1 MKRSYRAV
9 SSWIPG
15 VLVVSLVLLV
25 GSGPVPAQSHT
36 KSNSEPKVVNIVRNA
51 ADVPAPV
58 GSRAPAVVHVTLNTI
73 EVTGQLDPSTGTT
86 YRYWTFGGKVPGPMI
101 RVRQGDTV
109 EVTLNNDRSSTMVHS
124 VDFHAALG
132 AGGGGVLSQTTPGQ
146 SKTFTFKA
154 TTPGLYVYHCATPMV
169 AEHISNGMYGM
180 ILVEPEGG
188 LPHVDHEYYLMQG
201 ELYTAASKG
210 KTGLQQFSQAR
221 LMQEQPE
228 YLFFN
233 GAVDSLTKEHSLRA
247 NVGETVRVFFGN
259 AGPNNTS
266 SLHVMGQIFTRT
278 YQLGSMTS
286 PPLTSVQT
294 VTVPAG
300 GATVLEMDAATS
312 GDFHIVDHALTRMA
326 KGLMATLKV
335 EGQANVALMHP
346 GPASNSEDASQEAV
360 PTATAVAANAGGSS
374 VTHEGPATQAAQ
386 LTGMTAADAAD
397 AAAIPA
403 NLELAEN
410 KPSGTEMD
418 MSGTDHGQPAANP
431 TRPSMRP
438 ISAKAP
444 VSPTRLNG
452 CLKLLEDG
460 RVMLH
465 LLGSNAIYR
474 LEAQPI
480 AFSENSDRLVHVTG
494 KIGSVVQNEDPN
506 IPSFV
511 VDNVRALAP
520 NCSAKISASAL
531 RELDDEGQEP
541 AASGPAVTTAM
552 NETAFTSPKI
562 VIQAGQKIVWKNS
575 SQAIHNVIADASK
588 TPSARDVRLPAGA
601 KPFSSTYIQP
611 GQSFSHVFT
620 RPGVYHYVCTLHA
633 QSGMKGTIVVK

>member
-1 MKRSYRAV
+1 MERFYRASI
-9 SSWIPG
+9 SSIAG
-15 VLVVSLVLLV
+15 ILVLSLIV
-25 GSGPVPAQSHT
+25 LAGSKSAPAQSHP
-36 KSNSEPKVVNIVRNA
+36 KSNYQEKVVNIVRDA
-51 ADVPAPV
+51 ADVPDAV
-58 GSRAPAVVHVTLNTI
+58 GSREPGVVRVTLNTI
-73 EVTGQLDPSTGTT
+73 EVTGQIDPATGTT

-101 RVRQGDTV
+101 RVREGDTV
-109 EVTLNNDRSSTMVHS
+109 EVTLSNDSKSQMVHS

-132 AGGGGVLSQTTPGQ
+132 AGGGGALSQATPGQ

-180 ILVEPEGG
+180 ILVEPAGG

-201 ELYTAASKG
+201 EVYTVAPKG
-210 KTGLQQFSQAR
+210 KAGLQQFSQSK

-228 YLFFN
+228 YLVFN
-233 GAVDSLTKEHSLRA
+233 GAVDSLTKDQSMKA
-247 NVGETVRVFFGN
+247 NVGETVRLFFGN

-266 SLHVMGQIFTRT
+266 SLHVMGQIFTRV
-278 YQLGSMTS
+278 YQLGSLTS

-300 GATVLEMDAATS
+300 GATVLEMNASTS

-335 EGQANVALMHP
+335 DGQQNVALMHA
-346 GPASNSEDASQEAV
+346 GPAPQ
-360 PTATAVAANAGGSS
+360 SS
-374 VTHEGPATQAAQ
+374 Q
-386 LTGMTAADAAD
+386 LTGMTAADLAAT
-397 AAAIPA
+397 PA
-403 NLELAEN
+403 NLETAVN
-410 KPSGTEMD
+410 PPTSTEMD
-418 MSGTDHGQPAANP
+418 MEGMEHGPAPKTSADPSGSGRRIVH
-431 TRPSMRP
+431 
-438 ISAKAP
+438 AKYS
-444 VSPTRLNG
+444 VSPTKLNG

-465 LLGSNAIYR
+465 LLGSKAIYR

-494 KIGSVVQNEDPN
+494 KTGSVVQNEDPN

-511 VDNVRALAP
+511 VDTVKALAS
-520 NCSAKISASAL
+520 NCSAKISPSVL
-531 RELDDEGQEP
+531 KELDNDGEEP
-541 AASGPAVTTAM
+541 AAKGPAVTTAM
-552 NETAFTSPKI
+552 TETAFKSPKI
-562 VIQAGQKIVWKNS
+562 VIQTGQKVVWKNS
-575 SQAIHNVIADASK
+575 SQAIHNIIADASK
-588 TPSARDVRLPAGA
+588 TPSAADVRLPAGA

-611 GQSFSHVFT
+611 GQSFAHVFT

>member
-1 MKRSYRAV
+1 MERTYRAV
-9 SSWIPG
+9 FSWIPG
-15 VLVVSLVLLV
+15 ILVLSFVLLA
-25 GSGPVPAQSHT
+25 GSRPAPAQSHA
-36 KSNSEPKVVNIVRNA
+36 KSTPQEKVVNVVRDA

-58 GSRAPAVVHVTLNTI
+58 GSRGPAVVHVTLNTI
-73 EVTGQLDPSTGTT
+73 EVTGQLDPATGTT

-109 EVTLNNDRSSTMVHS
+109 EVTLSNDRSSQMVHS

-132 AGGGGVLSQTTPGQ
+132 AGGGGALSQTIPGQ

-201 ELYTAASKG
+201 ELYTAAPKG
-210 KTGLQQFSQAR
+210 KAGLQQFSQAK

-233 GAVDSLTKEHSLRA
+233 GAVDSLTKEHSLNA
-247 NVGETVRVFFGN
+247 NVGETVRVYFGN
-259 AGPNNTS
+259 AGPNDTS
-266 SLHVMGQIFTRT
+266 SLHVMGQIFTRV
-278 YQLGSMTS
+278 YQLGSLTS

-294 VTVPAG
+294 VTVPPG
-300 GATVLEMDAATS
+300 GASVVELNAATS
-312 GDFHIVDHALTRMA
+312 GDFHLVDHALTRLA

-335 EGQANVALMHP
+335 EGQADAALMHA
-346 GPASNSEDASQEAV
+346 GPASGVEEASQE
-360 PTATAVAANAGGSS
+360 TAKPAAQANARNVSLHQGATGR
-374 VTHEGPATQAAQ
+374 PAQI
-386 LTGMTAADAAD
+386 TGMTAADAA
-397 AAAIPA
+397 ATPA
-403 NLELAEN
+403 SLEPAEN
-410 KPSGTEMD
+410 RSHSTEMD
-418 MSGTDHGQPAANP
+418 MNGMDHSKPAEIP

-438 ISAKAP
+438 VRAKAP
-444 VSPTRLNG
+444 ASPTRLNG

-465 LLGSNAIYR
+465 LLGSKAVYR
-474 LEAQPI
+474 MEAQPI

-494 KIGSVVQNEDPN
+494 RIGSVVRNEDPN

-511 VDNVRALAP
+511 VDTVQALAP
-520 NCSAKISASAL
+520 NCSARISPSVL
-531 RELDDEGQEP
+531 RELEDDGQE
-541 AASGPAVTTAM
+541 AAAGGPAVTTAM

-588 TPSARDVRLPAGA
+588 TPSAMGVRLPAGA